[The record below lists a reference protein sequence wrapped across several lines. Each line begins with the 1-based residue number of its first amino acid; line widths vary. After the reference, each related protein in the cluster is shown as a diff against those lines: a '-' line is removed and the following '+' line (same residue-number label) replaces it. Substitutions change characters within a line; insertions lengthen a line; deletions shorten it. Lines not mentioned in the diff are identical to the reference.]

1 MPNVF
6 VSKQTGVT
14 MKFQNIDALQVKR
27 WLDSEDAIL
36 IDVRE
41 PAEFSTNHIQ
51 GATLLPLGKITSSD
65 LPQTEQKV
73 VIYCQKGARG
83 NSACVKVTDQDE
95 SVTVYNLMGG
105 IEAWQNAGFDTQ
117 IGESSTLPLDRQVQL
132 TIGGFV
138 LLGSIATFA
147 IDSAFI
153 VIPAL
158 FGAGLLFSGATGK
171 CNLAMIMAKL
181 PWNK

>member
-1 MPNVF
+1 
-6 VSKQTGVT
+6 
-14 MKFQNIDALQVKR
+14 MKFQNIDALQLKR
-27 WLDSEDAIL
+27 WLDNEDAIL

-41 PAEFSTNHIQ
+41 PAEFSTKHIR

-65 LPQTEQKV
+65 LPKTEQKV

-95 SVTVYNLMGG
+95 TVTVYNLMGG

-117 IGESSTLPLDRQVQL
+117 IGESKNLPLERQVQM
-132 TIGGFV
+132 TIGSFV
-138 LLGSIATFA
+138 LIGSLAAFFVDPTFVA
-147 IDSAFI
+147 
-153 VIPAL
+153 IPAF
-158 FGAGLLFSGATGK
+158 FGAGLLFAGASGK
-171 CNLAMIMAKL
+171 CNLSMIMAKL